1 LNPHEIS
8 VPTPPKPLVK
18 DAKDFATREVPEQ
31 VKVDD
36 ILMILYD
43 EST

>member
-1 LNPHEIS
+1 MNLHEIL

-18 DAKDFATREVPEQ
+18 DAKDFGA
-31 VKVDD
+31 KVSVQANVD
-36 ILMILYD
+36 ILSMILYD